1 MLSQIAVLALLAS
14 TAPSLVDGVTPVRVS
29 TDALK
34 AAQPPHVHHQT
45 NRDNLCKQGKL
56 LPELYLL
63 GAKNTATSS
72 LAQDLQDRGI
82 LAAPDGQH
90 GKEWLL
96 LKSLQNEAGGIQNL
110 SPSVVESEFYEA
122 LLPCPPDDVHTTVA
136 DFSVMNAPFVE
147 LPPRFQHSGKWE
159 NMTFNTPLLVSQLYG
174 NLSSQL
180 KFTLTVRE
188 PLSRTQSEYYHT
200 LPLENCPGC
209 MLGSSFNESIG
220 INVEIASNSTPTAVT
235 DWLMKSLYAVELE
248 EWLKYFDA
256 QQFLII
262 PYRQYTDNTLET
274 SALLSEFFN
283 YPMDAWAEASHGN
296 SHEHPPLEDDISA
309 ERSAAFQE
317 LFADENQRFVEVL
330 AEAQVNGL
338 RLANYKGSEGSKEEI
353 SQWLQD
359 SW

>member
-1 MLSQIAVLALLAS
+1 MLSQVAILALLAS
-14 TAPSLVDGVTPVRVS
+14 KAPSLVDGVTSVQLS
-29 TDALK
+29 ADALSSVRSTYFHD
-34 AAQPPHVHHQT
+34 QI
-45 NRDNLCKQGKL
+45 NRGNVCKQGKL

-63 GAKNTATSS
+63 GAKNTASSS
-72 LAQDLQDRGI
+72 LSQDLRDRGI

-90 GKEWLL
+90 GKEWNY
-96 LKSLQNEAGGIQNL
+96 LKGLQDNAGGISNL
-110 SPSVVESEFYEA
+110 SPSVVESGFYDA
-122 LLPCPPDDVHTTVA
+122 LLPCPSDDVHTTVA
-136 DFSVMNAPFVE
+136 DFSVMNAAFVDVS
-147 LPPRFQHSGKWE
+147 PRFQHSGKWE
-159 NMTFNTPLLVSQLYG
+159 NETFNTPLLVSELYG
-174 NLSSQL
+174 KLSSQL

-200 LPLENCPGC
+200 LPLGNCPGC

-256 QQFLII
+256 QQFLVI
-262 PYRQYTDNTLET
+262 PYRQYTDNTMET
-274 SALLSEFFN
+274 SALLSEFFD

-296 SHEHPPLEDDISA
+296 SHEHPLLEDDISA
-309 ERSAAFQE
+309 ENSAAFQE

-338 RLANYKGSEGSKEEI
+338 LLANYEGSEGSKEEI